1 MKLKKIGL
9 VIFLL
14 LAVLVIV
21 FFNKIF
27 PSKYWIIDDIQF
39 EAQDGFKLN
48 AYLLRPKNPTGKK
61 PAVACLHQLSGNRD
75 DFLKLFPYFAEA
87 GIIAVAPD
95 FPRQQANFDPRRI
108 SDFRD
113 TFSFLEG
120 LDFVDAEKL
129 GIITASFS
137 VETGL
142 VAIRNKPNVIADVM
156 ISGPVLREASR
167 RWISQNSNLAIFTI
181 ASIYDGNHF
190 LLFEECLARSLNP
203 LSRKLFITKKE
214 APFVLP
220 AHGTFVFDEIPE
232 SLAEIQQFFID
243 VFGITELEN
252 QSIDNPVPPDMITF
266 QATDG
271 MPIYATFRRPSKKEK
286 GPAIIM
292 YPPEFYSRTFYDS
305 IIDELV
311 SSGIAVLAPNTKRA
325 CRKPSKLQLCERE
338 VNGAINFLSG
348 FDNIDKDRIAVLFPS
363 FYYLYAKRAIENSE
377 IPVKLILLMDLGY
390 INYGINPRKIVK
402 RDYEVYYL
410 KGANFK
416 RLHYIL
422 KKRL

>member
-1 MKLKKIGL
+1 MKLKIFVL
-9 VIFLL
+9 VLFILS
-14 LAVLVIV
+14 AVLVVV
-21 FFNKIF
+21 FSPQLF
-27 PSKYWIIDDIQF
+27 PSKSWIIDDIHF
-39 EAQDGFKLN
+39 KAQDGFKLN

-87 GIIAVAPD
+87 GIIAIAPD
-95 FPRQQANFDPRRI
+95 FPRQQPTFDPKRI

-113 TFSFLEG
+113 TISFLED
-120 LDFVDAEKL
+120 LEYVDSDKL

-156 ISGPVLREASR
+156 ISGPVLREDSR
-167 RWISQNSNLAIFTI
+167 KWISLNSNLAIFTI
-181 ASIYDGNHF
+181 ASIYDGNHY

-203 LSRKLFITKKE
+203 FSRKMFITKKE

-220 AHGTFVFDEIPE
+220 AHGTFVFDEIPQ
-232 SLAEIQQFFID
+232 SMKEIQKFFLD
-243 VFGITELEN
+243 VFEITDLEK
-252 QSIDNPVPPDMITF
+252 QTIDNPVCKNLISF
-266 QATDG
+266 EATDG
-271 MPIYATFRRPSKKEK
+271 MPIYATFRLPKRNKKS
-286 GPAIIM
+286 PAVIL
-292 YPPEFYSRTFYDS
+292 YPPEFLSRTFYNS
-305 IIDELV
+305 IIEDLI

-325 CRKPSKLQLCERE
+325 CRKLSKLQLCERE

-348 FDNIDKDRIAVLFPS
+348 FENIDTNRIAVLFPS
-363 FYYLYAKRAIENSE
+363 FYYLYAKRVIEHRE
-377 IPVKLILLMDLGY
+377 IPVKIIFLMDLGQ
-390 INYGINPRKIVK
+390 INYGINPRTIDKK
-402 RDYEVYYL
+402 DYEVYFL